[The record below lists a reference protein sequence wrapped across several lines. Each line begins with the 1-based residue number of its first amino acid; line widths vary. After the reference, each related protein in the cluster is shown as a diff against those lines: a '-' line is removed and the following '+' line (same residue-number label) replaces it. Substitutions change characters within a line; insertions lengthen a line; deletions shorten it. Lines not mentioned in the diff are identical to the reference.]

1 MNRIFR
7 ILALLTIT
15 VSVNAQT
22 LEEAKRLTLNEQYE
36 ASSGVF
42 RQLVAKFPNKGDYW
56 FYFGENLLKAGN
68 TDSAKTLYTLGVQN
82 EPTNPLNFVGLGKV
96 TKIEGNKEQS
106 AQQFDKALKMGAG
119 KNVEVLVRTAEAHI
133 SIDPKDLTQAFALLK
148 DAEKL
153 QFRNPEIQ
161 ILNGDAFLENND
173 GSSAI
178 KYYERA
184 QELDPKS
191 PLAMLRL
198 GQLWVRARN
207 FVGKDGSKGA
217 LEYYNDAI
225 AIDPSFAPAYRELGE
240 LFAKAQR
247 YEEAKQN
254 YAKYLDLSK
263 GTQGSRVRYASFL
276 YATKEYKE
284 ALSVINDIWKT
295 DTTRVLLYRLAAYS
309 SYETKD
315 FANGMIYIN
324 KFLAR
329 QPESKLIAKDYA
341 YLGRLL
347 SANGQDSLALE
358 NLNKSYAQ
366 DTAAHDLLG
375 DMATIYTKLK
385 RYKEASDAYQ
395 KKISLTAKPSSKD
408 YHLLGITYYKMNE
421 FGKADTAFTK
431 VNEISPKFVQG
442 FDWRGRAQ
450 SSLDPDSKAG
460 LAKAS
465 YEQVVLL
472 GEADSTKYQK
482 ELMSAYR
489 YLGYYYYINKDYVNS
504 RIWWEKVKAVD
515 PADKQANDALTDMKG
530 K

>member
-1 MNRIFR
+1 MKSILRIF
-7 ILALLTIT
+7 ALLVCTI
-15 VSVNAQT
+15 SVQAQT
-22 LEEAKRLTLNEQYE
+22 LDEAKRLTLNEQYE
-36 ASSGVF
+36 AASSVF
-42 RQLVAKFPNKGDYW
+42 NQLIAKFPNKGDYW
-56 FYFGENLLKAGN
+56 FYYGENLLKADKA
-68 TDSAKTLYTLGVQN
+68 DSAKAIYTLGIQN
-82 EPTNPLNFVGLGKV
+82 EPTNPLNFVGLGKIS
-96 TKIEGNKEQS
+96 KIEGNKDQ
-106 AQQFDKALKMGAG
+106 ATQQFEKAIKMGAG
-119 KNVEVLVRTAEAHI
+119 KNAEVLIRTAEASI

-148 DAEKL
+148 EAEKL
-153 QFRNPEIQ
+153 QLRNPEIQ

-178 KYYERA
+178 KFYERA

-207 FVGKDGSKGA
+207 YVGKDGSKGA

-225 AIDPSFAPAYRELGE
+225 KIDPSFAPAYRELGE

-254 YAKYLDLSK
+254 YAKYLELSK

-276 YATKEYKE
+276 YATKDYKE
-284 ALSVINDIWKT
+284 ALNVINDIWKT

-315 FANGMIYIN
+315 FVNGMVYIR
-324 KFLAR
+324 KFLER
-329 QPESKLIAKDYA
+329 QPESRLIAKDYA
-341 YLGRLL
+341 YFGRLL

-358 NLNKSYAQ
+358 NLNKSYSQ

-375 DMATIYTKLK
+375 DIANIYTKLK
-385 RYKEASDAYQ
+385 RYPEAAAAYN
-395 KKISLTAKPSSKD
+395 KKIILTKPASKD

-431 VNEISPKFVQG
+431 VNELSPKFVQG

-450 SSLDPDSKAG
+450 SSLDPESKAG

-489 YLGYYYYINKDYVNS
+489 YLGYFYYLNKDYTNS
-504 RIWWEKVKAVD
+504 RIWWEKVKAID
-515 PADKQANDALTDMKG
+515 PLDKQANDALTDMKG